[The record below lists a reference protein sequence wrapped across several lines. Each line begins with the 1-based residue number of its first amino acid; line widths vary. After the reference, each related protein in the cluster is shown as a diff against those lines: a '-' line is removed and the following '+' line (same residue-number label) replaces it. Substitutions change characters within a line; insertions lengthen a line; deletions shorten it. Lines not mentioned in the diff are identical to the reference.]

1 MPMRISPQQEYGKA
15 EGSVPVPPSTGEE
28 SRAEKASVI
37 SEALRAIQGQG
48 RQQAPF
54 PGNQVPGSQ
63 IFGNQ
68 APGTENPGTPM
79 PEESL
84 ENIEQGLVKLGA
96 EAAKAMEEMIPV
108 PEAAK
113 PEKKDLAQLS
123 QESKGQV
130 ETKHWK
136 QEIQLAAWKTLLNW
150 FPVEGRALEQQA
162 RELTEIYMRLLRD
175 IMDYVPEG
183 KQQLYT
189 EKLRQILVCQLDA
202 LLKIA
207 VPELKSFFLAYGME
221 HSVARLEKSLYF
233 AVTGNHLSLETV
245 KQDWEAVSRA
255 GRQYFLEG
263 KQTAAKS
270 GPFFSAAS
278 HEGQGSLYSKAGI
291 ATKQGAASSAER
303 LWEAASRQRQGN
315 GMRLGSQ
322 SGQMGQGKLESI
334 YALKDIQRAERFV
347 KVLGGTRSNLFTT
360 QSFTAKN
367 EALYG
372 VLWTVEKSKTEMFV
386 TRELASSPLRQDI
399 ETAVERM
406 TATYIQNAQN
416 AARRTC
422 GDKASAFSQE
432 QVYAIYRYAMK
443 RYNGGE
449 TLNKAIRDGF
459 YYALKYFLQPKEGGE
474 NSERKPGFFQEFVE
488 KGQLTQDL
496 EKGSKTLDE
505 DWKHFL
511 SEMGYDDE
519 LLQLTASLYGP
530 WAMLIRPDDEK
541 QEQPD
546 KKGEALAI
554 AGGLVAIAVIIVM
567 GLIIF

>member
-1 MPMRISPQQEYGKA
+1 MRMQISPQQEYSKT
-15 EGSVPVPPSTGEE
+15 EGSAHIPLPTGEE
-28 SRAEKASVI
+28 GRAEKASVI
-37 SEALRAIQGQG
+37 SEALRTIEGQG
-48 RQQAPF
+48 KQQVPL
-54 PGNQVPGSQ
+54 PGNQAK
-63 IFGNQ
+63 GNQ
-68 APGTENPGTPM
+68 LPGNQIQGGAM
-79 PEESL
+79 PDGSL
-84 ENIEQGLVKLGA
+84 ENIGQGLAKLGDD
-96 EAAKAMEEMIPV
+96 AAKAIEEMIPIHKTV
-108 PEAAK
+108 K

-123 QESKGQV
+123 EESKGQV
-130 ETKHWK
+130 DSKHWEK
-136 QEIQLAAWKTLLNW
+136 EIQLAAWRTLLKW
-150 FPVEGRALEQQA
+150 FPVEGKNLEQQT

-183 KQQLYT
+183 EQQLYT
-189 EKLRQILVCQLDA
+189 EKLRQILVCQLDS

-221 HSVARLEKSLYF
+221 SSVARLEKSLYF

-263 KQTAAKS
+263 KQTTVKR
-270 GPFFSAAS
+270 GPFFSVAS
-278 HEGQGSLYSKAGI
+278 HEGQSSMYSKAGI
-291 ATKQGAASSAER
+291 ATKQGAASSAET
-303 LWEAASRQRQGN
+303 LLEAASRQRQGN
-315 GMRLGSQ
+315 GLRFGGQ
-322 SGQMGQGKLESI
+322 SGQVGQAGQGKLESI
-334 YALKDIQRAERFV
+334 YMLKDIQRAERFV
-347 KVLGGTRSNLFTT
+347 KALGGTRSNLFTT
-360 QSFTAKN
+360 RSFTAKN

-386 TRELASSPLRQDI
+386 TRELASSPLRQDV

-406 TATYIQNAQN
+406 TASYMQNAQN
-416 AARRTC
+416 AARQTC

-432 QVYAIYRYAMK
+432 QVYEIYRYAMK

-459 YYALKYFLQPKEGGE
+459 YYALKYFLQSKESAE

-488 KGQLTQDL
+488 KGQVMQDL

-541 QEQPD
+541 QERPG

-554 AGGLVAIAVIIVM
+554 AGGLAAVAVIIIM
-567 GLIIF
+567 GLIFF

>member
-1 MPMRISPQQEYGKA
+1 MPMRISPQQEYGKTEGGVPA
-15 EGSVPVPPSTGEE
+15 PLPGEGSG
-28 SRAEKASVI
+28 AEKASVI
-37 SEALRAIQGQG
+37 SEALRVIQGQG
-48 RQQAPF
+48 KPQAPL

-63 IFGNQ
+63 SFGNQ
-68 APGTENPGTPM
+68 IPGTQESGNPV
-79 PEESL
+79 PEGSL
-84 ENIEQGLVKLGA
+84 ETIGQGLAKLGA

-108 PEAAK
+108 PDAVK

-130 ETKHWK
+130 ETKHWE
-136 QEIQLAAWKTLLNW
+136 QEIQLAAWKTLLKW
-150 FPVEGRALEQQA
+150 FPVEGKNLEQQT
-162 RELTEIYMRLLRD
+162 RELAEIYMRLLRD

-207 VPELKSFFLAYGME
+207 VPELRSFFLAYGME
-221 HSVARLEKSLYF
+221 HSIARLEKSLYL
-233 AVTGNHLSLETV
+233 AVTGNHLSLEIV
-245 KQDWEAVSRA
+245 KQDWDAVSRA

-263 KQTAAKS
+263 KQTAARS
-270 GPFFSAAS
+270 GPFFPAAS
-278 HEGQGSLYSKAGI
+278 HEGQGSLYSKTGI
-291 ATKQGAASSAER
+291 ATKQGAASSAVM
-303 LWEAASRQRQGN
+303 LLEAASRQQQGN
-315 GMRLGSQ
+315 GLRFSQ
-322 SGQMGQGKLESI
+322 VGQAGQGKSESI
-334 YALKDIQRAERFV
+334 YPPKDIQRAERFV
-347 KVLGGTRSNLFTT
+347 KALGGTKSNLFTT

-386 TRELASSPLRQDI
+386 TRELASSPLRQDV

-406 TATYIQNAQN
+406 TAAYMRSAEN
-416 AARRTC
+416 AARRQH
-422 GDKASAFSQE
+422 GDKGPAFSQE
-432 QVYAIYRYAMK
+432 QVYEIYRYAMK
-443 RYNGGE
+443 RYSGGE

-474 NSERKPGFFQEFVE
+474 NGERKPGFFQEFVE

-519 LLQLTASLYGP
+519 LLQLTAGLYGP

-541 QEQPD
+541 QEQPS

-554 AGGLVAIAVIIVM
+554 AGGLAAIAVIIVM
-567 GLIIF
+567 GLIFF